1 MSRKLRRTVLLL
13 LLMGG
18 VAATAFAQGLPTS
31 QPGLLYVIREDVK
44 VGHAADHP
52 KVEAGWPAAFEKAKS
67 PYYYV
72 ALESL
77 TGTSEVWFVGPFEN
91 HAAFGDSLKR
101 ESADPVLSA
110 ELDRLSRAD
119 AEHISNVRRFQAIA
133 RKELSHGAYPEIAK
147 QRFWEITVFRV
158 KPGHES
164 GFVDAAK
171 AYGAAA
177 GRGAPDVNYRVYQ
190 VIAGMPEPTYLIF
203 SSVVSFGDFDKML
216 ASGEATMKAATED
229 ERKTLQSFLAD
240 GVISTETFRFRLDPA
255 MSYVPKEVRDSDPAF
270 WAPKKPMA
278 KPAPKPTTN

>member
-1 MSRKLRRTVLLL
+1 MSRVLRTTVLLL
-13 LLMGG
+13 LAIGG
-18 VAATAFAQGLPTS
+18 TAVAGFAQGLPTS
-31 QPGLLYVIREDVK
+31 QPGLLYLVREEVK
-44 VGHAADHP
+44 VGHVADHP

-72 ALESL
+72 ALASL
-77 TGTSEVWFVGPFEN
+77 SGTPEVWFVAPFEN

-101 ESADPVLSA
+101 ESEDAALSA

-119 AEHISNVRRFQAIA
+119 AEHVTSVRQIQAVA
-133 RKELSHGAYPEIAK
+133 RKELSHGEFPDVAK
-147 QRFWEITVFRV
+147 QRFYEISIFRV

-203 SSVVSFGDFDKML
+203 SSVVSFGDFDKMMT
-216 ASGEATMKAATED
+216 SSEATMKAATDD
-229 ERKTLQSFLAD
+229 ERKTLQTFLAD
-240 GVISTETFRFRLDPA
+240 GVYSTETFRFRLDPA

>member
-1 MSRKLRRTVLLL
+1 MSRVLRTTVLLL
-13 LLMGG
+13 LAIGG
-18 VAATAFAQGLPTS
+18 TAVAAFAQGLPTS
-31 QPGLLYVIREDVK
+31 QPGLLYLVREEVK
-44 VGHAADHP
+44 VGHVADHP

-72 ALESL
+72 ALASL
-77 TGTSEVWFVGPFEN
+77 SGTPEVWFVAPFEN

-101 ESADPVLSA
+101 ESEDAALSA

-119 AEHISNVRRFQAIA
+119 AEHVTSVRQIQAVA
-133 RKELSHGAYPEIAK
+133 RKELSHGEFPDVAK
-147 QRFWEITVFRV
+147 QRFYEISIFRV

-203 SSVVSFGDFDKML
+203 SSVVSFGDFDKMMT
-216 ASGEATMKAATED
+216 SSEATMKAATDD
-229 ERKTLQSFLAD
+229 ERKTLQTFLAD
-240 GVISTETFRFRLDPA
+240 GVYSTETFRFRLDPA

>member
-1 MSRKLRRTVLLL
+1 MSRALRTTVLL

-18 VAATAFAQGLPTS
+18 VAATAVAQGLPTS
-31 QPGLLYVIREDVK
+31 QPGLLYLIREDVK

-67 PYYYV
+67 PYYYL
-72 ALESL
+72 ALDSL
-77 TGTSEVWFVGPFEN
+77 TGSSEVWFVAPFEN
-91 HAAFGDSLKR
+91 HTAFGDSLKR
-101 ESADPVLSA
+101 ESENPVLSA
-110 ELDRLSRAD
+110 ELGRLSRAD
-119 AEHISNVRRFQAIA
+119 AEHVSNVRRIQAIA
-133 RKELSHGAYPEIAK
+133 RQELSHGAFPDVAK
-147 QRFWEITVFRV
+147 QRFYEITIFRL

-164 GFVDAAK
+164 GFADAAK

-203 SSVVSFGDFDKML
+203 SSVVSFADFDKML
-216 ASGEATMKAATED
+216 ANGEATMKAATEE
-229 ERKTLQSFLAD
+229 ERKTLETFMAE
-240 GVISTETFRFRLDPA
+240 GVTSTETFRFRLDPA

>member
-1 MSRKLRRTVLLL
+1 MSRVLRTTVLLL
-13 LLMGG
+13 LAIGG
-18 VAATAFAQGLPTS
+18 TAVAAFAQGLPTS
-31 QPGLLYVIREDVK
+31 QPGLLYLVREEVK
-44 VGHAADHP
+44 VGHVADHP

-72 ALESL
+72 ALASL
-77 TGTSEVWFVGPFEN
+77 SGTPEVWFVAPFEN

-101 ESADPVLSA
+101 ESEDAALSA

-119 AEHISNVRRFQAIA
+119 AEHVTSVRQIQAVA
-133 RKELSHGAYPEIAK
+133 RKELSHGEFPDVAK
-147 QRFWEITVFRV
+147 QRFYEISIFRV

-203 SSVVSFGDFDKML
+203 SSVVSFGDFDKMMT
-216 ASGEATMKAATED
+216 SSEATMKAATDD
-229 ERKTLQSFLAD
+229 ERKTLQTFLAD
-240 GVISTETFRFRLDPA
+240 GVYSTETFRFRLDPA

-278 KPAPKPTTN
+278 KLAPKPTTN